1 MNQNTYHHGDLRNA
15 LLEGAYTML
24 SEGGIHHLSLR
35 AVAKRIGV
43 SHNAPYQHFPDK
55 EALIAALS
63 HQGFDK
69 LSAEIDDALD
79 RLRDE
84 SVIDRLLA
92 VAQSYV
98 QFMARH
104 PAYLEVMFGP
114 YPHQDYPG
122 LSDAALASFNRLV
135 SLIELG
141 QSAGEIK
148 AQNPRE
154 IAAAIWMMLHGVS
167 TLFRPGKIPTD
178 IVAQRDPA
186 QMASVFVQIVCDGIR
201 A

>member
-15 LLEGAYTML
+15 LLDGAYTML

-63 HQGFDK
+63 YQGFAK
-69 LSAEIDDALD
+69 LTGVIDSTVDQM
-79 RLRDE
+79 RNRP
-84 SVIDRLLA
+84 VIDRLLA

-98 QFMARH
+98 QFMANH

-122 LSDAALASFNRLV
+122 LSEAALASFNRLV
-135 SLIELG
+135 SLIEQG

-148 AQNPRE
+148 TLNPRE
-154 IAAAIWMMLHGVS
+154 IAAMIWMTLHGVS
-167 TLFRPGKIPTD
+167 TLFLPGKIPTD
-178 IVAQRDPA
+178 IVAHRDPA
-186 QMASVFVQIVCDGIR
+186 QLASAFVQIVCEGIR